1 MHRIRTKLSYQAR
14 FVFDVVRQRFSLTRC
29 IIRMGYNPGL
39 TSLEDKRGSYI
50 PNFSRNI
57 INFNIGRWAFI
68 YECGI
73 APESYGEVDVDIPSD
88 SDRQNANGN
97 PHLTYIT

>member
-29 IIRMGYNPGL
+29 IIRMGKRPGL
-39 TSLEDKRGSYI
+39 TSLVGKRASYI
-50 PNFSRNI
+50 SNSIHNI
-57 INFNIGRWAFI
+57 INFNIGRWGFI

-73 APESYGEVDVDIPSD
+73 GPEKTAEEEYYSP
-88 SDRQNANGN
+88 
-97 PHLTYIT
+97 